1 MRTKIKVVGI
11 GNRMSGVSKK
21 NGKAYD
27 FLPVSFV
34 YQDPNFNGFRAA
46 TATIGGPMLD
56 AADWSRWLTSV
67 RFSIT
72 PGTTTLLLTAFC
84 DG

>member
-34 YQDPNFNGFRAA
+34 YEDQNFQGFRAA
-46 TATIGGPMLD
+46 TANIDGPMLD
-56 AADWSRWLTSV
+56 AAGMVKVDDQREIFYHTWNNSLIV
-67 RFSIT
+67 
-72 PGTTTLLLTAFC
+72 
-84 DG
+84 DGIL

>member
-46 TATIGGPMLD
+46 TANIDGPMLD
-56 AADWSRWLTSV
+56 AVGMVKVDDQREIFYHTWNNNIV
-67 RFSIT
+67 V
-72 PGTTTLLLTAFC
+72 
-84 DG
+84 DGIL

>member
-46 TATIGGPMLD
+46 TANIDGSMLD
-56 AADWSRWLTSV
+56 AAGMVKVDDQREIFYHTWNNNIV
-67 RFSIT
+67 V
-72 PGTTTLLLTAFC
+72 
-84 DG
+84 DGIL

>member
-34 YQDPNFNGFRAA
+34 YEDQNFHGFRAA
-46 TATIGGPMLD
+46 TANIDGPMLD
-56 AADWSRWLTSV
+56 AAGMVKVDEQREIFFHTWNNNIV
-67 RFSIT
+67 V
-72 PGTTTLLLTAFC
+72 
-84 DG
+84 DGIL